1 MSQLLH
7 LCCTS
12 HELSDFS
19 QLLKEYGAEILSIR
33 ELTRERLQH
42 RTAILI
48 EAHIDQRALM
58 AWRQELEEHL
68 SAGGLIVFNGHLA
81 YPLFNGLELFRVA
94 TGRGRDDLVLERVH
108 EHPIFADVDC
118 EHLSFRRGVAGF
130 YARGGNPPPQGAKV
144 IHRLK
149 KDGTPVD
156 WIWQRPQGGVILMH
170 SGNNMW
176 MYQND
181 ATSASRITPQ
191 LLTWMQDYIARH
203 QQEQGE
209 NHAHRFC

>member
-1 MSQLLH
+1 MNQLLYLH
-7 LCCTS
+7 CIS
-12 HELSDFS
+12 HELPDFS
-19 QLLKEYGAEILSIR
+19 RLLKEHGAESLSAR
-33 ELTRERLQH
+33 ELTRERLQR

-48 EAHIDQRALM
+48 EAHMDQRALM

-81 YPLFNGLELFRVA
+81 YPLFNGLEPFRVA
-94 TGRGRDDLVLERVH
+94 AGRSRDDLVLERVH
-108 EHPIFADVDC
+108 EHPIFAGVDC

-130 YARGGNPPPQGAKV
+130 YARGGNPPPKEATV

-181 ATSASRITPQ
+181 ATSASRIAPQ
-191 LLTWMQDYIARH
+191 LLTWISDYIVH
-203 QQEQGE
+203 YQK
-209 NHAHRFC
+209 